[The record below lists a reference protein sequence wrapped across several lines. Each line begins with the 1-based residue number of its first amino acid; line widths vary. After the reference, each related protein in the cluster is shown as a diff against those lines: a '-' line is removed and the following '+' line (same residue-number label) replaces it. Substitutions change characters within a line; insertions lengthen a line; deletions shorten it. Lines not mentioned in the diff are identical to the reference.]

1 MKRRAV
7 LFAGAAV
14 AASATALAMKPRRRA
29 SKDFAPI
36 QLDQQVPAS
45 FGPWTIDKSL
55 VPVLPD
61 PSLQAALDQI
71 YGQVL
76 ARTYIN
82 SSNGQR
88 VMLSIAYGEDQGTD
102 ATAAHRPEF
111 CYTAQGFSV
120 ASMGTAVLGLGGRN
134 LTVRRLV
141 GQLQSRR
148 EPITYWVTLN
158 DRAVLPGF
166 SRKLEQIRLGLMG
179 QIPDGMLVRVSSL
192 TAEPAAAF
200 GLQEVFLNDLLAA
213 LPPDLQ
219 SRYFGSRAA

>member
-1 MKRRAV
+1 MKRRAL

-14 AASATALAMKPRRRA
+14 TASVTALALKPRRRA

-36 QLDQQVPAS
+36 QLDRQVPAS
-45 FGPWTIDKSL
+45 FGPWSIDKSL

-82 SSNGQR
+82 RSSGQR

-120 ASMGTAVLGLGGRN
+120 AAMGTAVLGLGGRK

-166 SRKLEQIRLGLMG
+166 SRKLEQIRLGLLG

-192 TAEPAAAF
+192 TAETAAAF
-200 GLQEVFLNDLLAA
+200 ALQEVFLNDLLGA
-213 LPPDLQ
+213 LPPELQ
-219 SRYFGSRAA
+219 GRYFGSRAG